1 MAAGPGGG
9 RRLPLSERVQE
20 IMRRD
25 FVTIEV
31 GARVD
36 EALVL
41 MRFARLRHLV
51 VARGGRLAGLLSY
64 RDLQDREI
72 EGLRR
77 AAPDAA
83 AFRGAPV
90 EDAMRASPFAVTPD
104 TLLAAAALQ
113 MAQLRIGCLPV
124 VEHDAGGARLVG
136 LLTESDL
143 LLAAYG

>member
-1 MAAGPGGG
+1 M
-9 RRLPLSERVQE
+9 
-20 IMRRD
+20 
-25 FVTIEV
+25 
-31 GARVD
+31 
-36 EALVL
+36 
-41 MRFARLRHLV
+41 
-51 VARGGRLAGLLSY
+51 RGGHLAGLLSY

-77 AAPDAA
+77 AAPEAA
-83 AFRGAPV
+83 AFRSVPV
-90 EDAMRASPFAVTPD
+90 QDAMRGSPFAVTPD

-124 VEHDAGGARLVG
+124 VEPDTGGARLVG